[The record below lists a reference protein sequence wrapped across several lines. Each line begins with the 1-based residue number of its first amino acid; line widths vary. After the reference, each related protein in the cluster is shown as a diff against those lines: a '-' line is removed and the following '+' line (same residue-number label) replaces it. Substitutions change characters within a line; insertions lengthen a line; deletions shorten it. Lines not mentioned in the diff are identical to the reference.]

1 MKLIVTI
8 TASDWT
14 QDNVDSFIDWLG
26 DEIVMGNMATCD
38 DAEVTDYK
46 VEK

>member
-26 DEIVMGNMATCD
+26 DEIVMGNMATGD